1 MNERK
6 KMLPEELAAATV
18 IILMVLMVTVQVVSR
33 YALHISLSYTE
44 ELVRYLFVWATFLGA
59 AGAVRMRRHLSISS
73 GTPLRSGFLL
83 RWVRR
88 LIGAGGALFA
98 GMLLLEGARVA
109 VLQMTTGQTTA
120 ALGLPMWMI
129 GLSVPVGALLILVRI
144 VQAAADKGDRR

>member
-6 KMLPEELAAATV
+6 KMLPEELAAAAI

-59 AGAVRMRRHLSISS
+59 AGAARMRRHLSVSS
-73 GTPLRSGFLL
+73 GTLLRSVFLL

-88 LIGAGGALFA
+88 FIGACGALFA

-109 VLQMTTGQTTA
+109 VLQMTTSQTTA

-144 VQAAADKGDRR
+144 VQAAAGKGDRR